1 MCACPFCF
9 SLSLHLR
16 AFYRADAR
24 GMWGE
29 WIDGSNLLNTAW
41 PRAAAAA
48 ERLWSPSSFNNTQE
62 AAPRLA
68 RFRYRFGA
76 LFSGLKLANPF

>member
-1 MCACPFCF
+1 
-9 SLSLHLR
+9 
-16 AFYRADAR
+16 
-24 GMWGE
+24 MWGE

-48 ERLWSPSSFNNTQE
+48 ERLWSPASFNDTQE

-68 RFRYRFGA
+68 RFRYRFRIVV
-76 LFSGLKLANPF
+76 

>member
-1 MCACPFCF
+1 
-9 SLSLHLR
+9 
-16 AFYRADAR
+16 
-24 GMWGE
+24 MWGE

-48 ERLWSPSSFNNTQE
+48 ERLWSPSSFNDTRE

-68 RFRYRFGA
+68 RFRYRLLERGIA
-76 LFSGLKLANPF
+76 AGPLDFSVASPYGLKQAGQVQWWWWWW